1 MRWMLLLIA
10 LAALLWAAWLERME
24 RNSYSDYSEAQ
35 LTLLETELSRLPDDP
50 ARTAE
55 QHFEQELLQ
64 HERQRRTHQRLALG
78 GAAGAGGVGLLLLLT
93 GALRGRRAARAS
105 LTDED
110 ARLMSAMGNPQVL
123 AQGARHKAAAL
134 LGVTPEAPP
143 AVIEAALEAQLRE
156 RDLSRLDG
164 LAPDLQRMML
174 EQREALVRARDL
186 LLRKPEA

>member
-1 MRWMLLLIA
+1 MRWMLLLLA
-10 LAALLWAAWLERME
+10 LAALLTAAYLDRMV

-35 LTLLETELSRLPDDP
+35 LTLLETELSRAAD
-50 ARTAE
+50 ARSPTAE
-55 QHFEQELLQ
+55 QLFAQELLQ
-64 HERQRRTHQRLALG
+64 AERQRRLYRLGALG
-78 GAAGAGGVGLLLLLT
+78 VAGGAGLLTLLLFLAGALSGH
-93 GALRGRRAARAS
+93 RAARAAAS
-105 LTDED
+105 EEE
-110 ARLMSAMGNPQVL
+110 ARLVSTLGTPRVL
-123 AQGARHKAAAL
+123 EQGARHKAATL